1 MGDTNKNKK
10 DPKNRYVNQV
20 TTYLDEY
27 QFQVLTALT
36 IKMQSSAAK
45 VLRRALM
52 EMAARRLN

>member
-1 MGDTNKNKK
+1 MGKSVK
-10 DPKNRYVNQV
+10 DPKNKYVNQV

>member
-1 MGDTNKNKK
+1 MSGIRK

-27 QFQVLTALT
+27 QFQVLMALT
-36 IKMQSSAAK
+36 IKMRSSAAN

-52 EMAARRLN
+52 EMAERRLN